1 MGYIEVMNEL
11 RLELAAEYL
20 VMAAMLAEIKSRM
33 LLPRPVEEVSEED
46 PRAELVR
53 RLQEYERYK
62 RAAESID
69 GLDQMGRDFFQA
81 NIGSE
86 VCQPEKLLPQVT
98 LQEML
103 AALAEVLKRAEHFS
117 HHQIRR
123 EALSIREKMSRIL
136 LRLREEGAV
145 MFLELLD
152 PAEGR
157 RGIVVSF
164 LALLELTR
172 ESMITLTQCEAFA
185 PIYAQAK

>member
-1 MGYIEVMNEL
+1 
-11 RLELAAEYL
+11 
-20 VMAAMLAEIKSRM
+20 
-33 LLPRPVEEVSEED
+33 
-46 PRAELVR
+46 
-53 RLQEYERYK
+53 
-62 RAAESID
+62 
-69 GLDQMGRDFFQA
+69 
-81 NIGSE
+81 
-86 VCQPEKLLPQVT
+86 
-98 LQEML
+98 
-103 AALAEVLKRAEHFS
+103 
-117 HHQIRR
+117 
-123 EALSIREKMSRIL
+123 MSRIL